1 MKKRKREKKQR
12 HEIKGNRKE
21 VIKEKENYCA
31 MSKQQMLDVLI

>member
-12 HEIKGNRKE
+12 YEIKENRKE

-31 MSKQQMLDVLI
+31 MSKTMS

>member
-12 HEIKGNRKE
+12 HKIKGNRKE

-31 MSKQQMLDVLI
+31 MSETMS